1 MLNNYF
7 TIKEVSGYLNECI
20 QGYSIN
26 DIYTQEKNK
35 LLIEVIKIEN
45 DKAIVLEFSI
55 EKDLNYLLVKT
66 NYSKA
71 KKNFAGLFEETYGKE
86 IGNVRLF
93 NDDRAISLAMQG
105 EMKMIFTFFSN
116 KANCF
121 LTEKD
126 IVVNAFKDKDKFLQ
140 QNINDLIP
148 IKAVTTEPANND
160 LMLQIDKYVKHNF
173 RKYGELYRKEVIL
186 KSGLDE
192 KDIADENSRKLI
204 NKFFIETD
212 LKLKDPA
219 YLIYS
224 NERSF
229 QLSLIESE
237 YLKDI
242 PFKRFNNIN
251 ELISEYIKNKF
262 RIEKTD
268 SLKHRAV
275 SELRQKISNVEKK
288 INGINT
294 QLLHCK
300 DSESVRRTGDIILQ
314 NIYLIKKGDKIFNY
328 ISDDGNEQNI
338 KLKEE
343 LSPSENAGYYFDK
356 YKKQKASV
364 DILTTRINN
373 FIKEKVKL
381 ESELERIN
389 QMTEYKSLVKEEKKT
404 EENKND
410 ETSRFRKFRLNEKY
424 EVWVGKDSASND
436 LLTTKYA
443 AQNDLWFH
451 VRGASGSHTV
461 LKLSNRKEDAEK
473 EIIHKAAS
481 IAAYYSK
488 ARNASNV
495 PVAYCEKKYVKKK
508 KGFKQGSVIMER
520 EKVIFVNPGLPES
533 S

>member
-7 TIKEVSGYLNECI
+7 IIKEVASHLNECLR
-20 QGYSIN
+20 GLYIN

-35 LLIEVIKIEN
+35 LLIEVIDSMEDN
-45 DKAIVLEFSI
+45 PTMLEFSI
-55 EKDLNYLLVKT
+55 EKDLNYLLVKS

-71 KKNFAGLFEETYGKE
+71 KKNFAGLFEASYGKE
-86 IGNVRLF
+86 IEQLMLF
-93 NDDRAISLAMQG
+93 NDDRAISFVLHD

-126 IVVNAFKDKDKFLQ
+126 IIVNAFKDKDKFLL
-140 QNINDLIP
+140 QNINDIIP
-148 IKAVTTEPANND
+148 FRAETDEPA
-160 LMLQIDKYVKHNF
+160 DKELSVSQYIKSHF
-173 RKYGELYRKEVIL
+173 RKYGELYRKEVIFR
-186 KSGLDE
+186 SGLNE
-192 KDIADENSRKLI
+192 KVIADDNTKLVI
-204 NKFFIETD
+204 KKCFNEVD
-212 LKLKDPA
+212 LKLKDPI

-237 YLKDI
+237 HLKDI

-251 ELISEYIKNKF
+251 DLISEFIKNKF

-268 SLKHRAV
+268 SMKHKAT
-275 SELRQKISNVEKK
+275 SELRQKISNIEKK
-288 INGINT
+288 INGIYT
-294 QLLHCK
+294 QLLHSK
-300 DSESVRRTGDIILQ
+300 DSESVRKTGDIILQ
-314 NIYLIKKGDKIFNY
+314 NIYLIKKGDKIFSY
-328 ISDDGNEQNI
+328 ISEDGIEQII

-343 LSPSENAGYYFDK
+343 LSPSENAAYYFDK
-356 YKKQKASV
+356 YKKQKGSV
-364 DILTTRINN
+364 DILSARMSS
-373 FIKEKVKL
+373 FKKELIKL

-389 QMTEYKSLVKEEKKT
+389 QMTEYKSLIKEEKKS

-461 LKLSNRKEDAEK
+461 LKVSNRKEDAEK
-473 EIIHKAAS
+473 EFIHRAAS

-520 EKVIFVNPGLPES
+520 EKVIFVKPGLPES

>member
-7 TIKEVSGYLNECI
+7 TIKEVASHLNEIIRGYCI
-20 QGYSIN
+20 K

-35 LLIEVIKIEN
+35 LLIEVIDNVN
-45 DKAIVLEFSI
+45 DNSIILEFSI
-55 EKDLNYLLVKT
+55 EKDLNYLLIKS

-71 KKNFAGLFEETYGKE
+71 KKNFAGLFEAAYGKAIE
-86 IGNVRLF
+86 DVMIF
-93 NDDRAISLAMQG
+93 NDDRAISLVLQE

-121 LTEKD
+121 LSEKD
-126 IVVNAFKDKDKFLQ
+126 IIVSAFKDKDKFLQ
-140 QNINDLIP
+140 QNINNIIP
-148 IKAVTTEPANND
+148 FRAGPEEPADAD
-160 LMLQIDKYVKHNF
+160 LSISQYIKLHF
-173 RKYGELYRKEVIL
+173 RKYGELYRREAIL
-186 KSGLDE
+186 KSGLNE
-192 KDIADENSRKLI
+192 KDIADENNILLI
-204 NKFFIETD
+204 NKCFSDVD
-212 LKLKDPA
+212 LKLKDPV

-229 QLSLIESE
+229 QLSLLESE
-237 YLKDI
+237 HFKDI
-242 PFKRFNNIN
+242 PFRRFYNIN
-251 ELISEYIKNKF
+251 DLISEFIKNKF
-262 RIEKTD
+262 RVEKTD
-268 SLKHRAV
+268 SLKHKAV

-314 NIYLIKKGDKIFNY
+314 NIYLINKGDKIFKY
-328 ISDDGNEQNI
+328 IPEDGNEQII
-338 KLKEE
+338 KLKED

-356 YKKQKASV
+356 YKKQKGSV
-364 DILTTRINN
+364 DILMTRISS
-373 FIKEKVKL
+373 FKEEKIKL

-389 QMTEYKSLVKEEKKT
+389 QMTEYKSLMKEEKKS
-404 EENKND
+404 EDNKND

-461 LKLSNRKEDAEK
+461 LKLSSRKEDAEK
-473 EIIHKAAS
+473 EFIHKAAA

-520 EKVIFVNPGLPES
+520 EKVIFVKPGLPES